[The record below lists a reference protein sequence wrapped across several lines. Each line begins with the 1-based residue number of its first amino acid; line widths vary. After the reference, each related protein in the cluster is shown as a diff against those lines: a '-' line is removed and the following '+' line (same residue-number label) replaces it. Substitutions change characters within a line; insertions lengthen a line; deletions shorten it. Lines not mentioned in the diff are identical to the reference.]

1 LKSILSVDDSKLMR
15 MANEKAL
22 IPAGYGVAVAGDGE
36 EASGMAPSVA
46 HDEQSDSLIET
57 MDKILGGETEE
68 TTALSPTAWVSGP
81 AWESEL

>member
-1 LKSILSVDDSKLMR
+1 
-15 MANEKAL
+15 
-22 IPAGYGVAVAGDGE
+22 
-36 EASGMAPSVA
+36 MAPSVA

-81 AWESEL
+81 AWESES